1 MVGLRGIVL
10 FLFSDGICNSTEINA
25 DEHGSSSVWKI
36 IQKKEERI
44 AGVLFLPTGEGMIG
58 LSFEQEPRYSLWK
71 TAGCKCR

>member
-36 IQKKEERI
+36 IQKKE
-44 AGVLFLPTGEGMIG
+44 
-58 LSFEQEPRYSLWK
+58 
-71 TAGCKCR
+71 